1 MNPLVV
7 KFLGGFALLLAV
19 ITGVAVWHITAV
31 HKAVNTETLRVTA
44 LWNEDRART
53 RDAALAETAKNT
65 AETER
70 RLATQKEAADA
81 AQNRAKAALDAA
93 SRSADAVAILRH
105 TIAATAPRSGDV
117 PSDPSVA
124 KFCPGSAALGN
135 VLATCAAEYRA
146 MGLDAEDDRSRGL
159 ESNADYDALRNN
171 PAR

>member
-1 MNPLVV
+1 MTKLYLQLGVAAGV
-7 KFLGGFALLLAV
+7 LLTLFLGHTYLV
-19 ITGVAVWHITAV
+19 R
-31 HKAVNTETLRVTA
+31 KAVNTETLRVTA

-53 RDAALAETAKNT
+53 RDAALAEATKNT

-81 AQNRAKAALDAA
+81 AQKRAKAALDAA

-105 TIAATAPRSGDV
+105 TIAATAPRSGGM
-117 PSDPSVA
+117 SCDPTTA
-124 KFCPGSAALGN
+124 KLGEVSATLGN

-146 MGLDAEDDRSRGL
+146 MGLNAEEDRSRGL
-159 ESNADYDALRNN
+159 EANADYDALSNR